1 MFSETVLATVDARPY
16 FERVLSRALSDRLID
31 GARLAALK
39 SEGAKAIVQL
49 ATYFGTPNLRPELE
63 AARTRLVTLVSLALE
78 AESGGNV
85 DAAIA
90 LLRQKS
96 LLALSK
102 SGADRLRVVLKL
114 PSDGALELAVVSS
127 GEDEK
132 SGLSRWTFDEPI
144 TYARYLAE
152 KRRRETNQAM
162 HELSY
167 WLAAKFG
174 LPRKELEELQVP
186 CESIMNSVLLV
197 LFVEKEPK
205 GFFSADRFM
214 QLHESARKRRK
225 HDFALLDTWRE
236 ALAPALRTVL
246 DRACEHFL
254 TDVLRIIKSHSAADI
269 CREQERFSGLFY
281 FDTSNVEDLTHHDKA
296 RAKEWQRIT
305 GGKGD
310 HTDVQC
316 TVLLMVATGLDPTPV
331 LRKQD
336 ATLIWQNTRATGFNE
351 QAVSGFID
359 TLVPFEYQSDIR
371 RLWAEDLGP
380 EAGVQLDDADA
391 ARALSY
397 LHETC
402 RPGWKQKKT

>member
-16 FERVLSRALSDRLID
+16 FERVLTRGLSDRLID
-31 GARLAALK
+31 GSRLAALR

-85 DAAIA
+85 DTAIA

-102 SGADRLRVVLKL
+102 SGADRLRTVLKL
-114 PSDGALELAVVSS
+114 PSDGSLELAVVS

-132 SGLSRWTFDEPI
+132 AGLSRWTFDEPI

-152 KRRRETNQAM
+152 KRKRETNLAM

-167 WLAAKFG
+167 WLADKFG
-174 LPRKELEELQVP
+174 LSRKDLQEQQVP
-186 CESIMNSVLLV
+186 CESLINSVLLV

-214 QLHESARKRRK
+214 QLHEAACKRRK
-225 HDFALLDTWRE
+225 HDFALLDGWRE
-236 ALAPALRTVL
+236 ELAPALRTAL
-246 DRACEHFL
+246 DRARAHFV

-269 CREQERFSGLFY
+269 YREQERFSGLFY
-281 FDTSNVEDLTHHDKA
+281 FDASNVEDLTHHDKA

-316 TVLLMVATGLDPTPV
+316 TVLLLIATGLDPAPV

-336 ATLIWQNTRATGFNE
+336 ATLIWQNFRSGGFNE
-351 QAVSGFID
+351 QAVYGFID

-380 EAGVQLDDADA
+380 EAGVQLDETDPI
-391 ARALSY
+391 RALSY

-402 RPGWKQKKT
+402 RPGWKQKRA